1 MMFANLIARISVLS
15 TLACMCQARIKTFN
29 EVIEYGVNE
38 ETREVF
44 GKCWLNHV
52 TNHNDVIASGKDL
65 VFKCSGLSQQTI
77 TYRQCDRKCNL
88 PKKCLKNKQF
98 VNEPERKVVKIER
111 LFDKKV
117 FNAVVPIRCECKILR
132 KRGKKRRNRKRKSK
146 VVMIRKY

>member
-1 MMFANLIARISVLS
+1 MSAFV
-15 TLACMCQARIKTFN
+15 CQARIKTFN
-29 EVIEYGVNE
+29 EVIEYGVDAG
-38 ETREVF
+38 TREVF
-44 GKCWLNHV
+44 QTCWLDHETV
-52 TNHNDVIASGKDL
+52 YNDVVASGKDM
-65 VFKCSGLSQQTI
+65 VFKCSGLSQQTV

-98 VNEPERKVVKIER
+98 VNTPERKVVKIER

-146 VVMIRKY
+146 VVIKRKY

>member
-1 MMFANLIARISVLS
+1 MFAFVCNAK
-15 TLACMCQARIKTFN
+15 IKTFN
-29 EVIEYGVNE
+29 EVIKYGVNA

-44 GKCWLNHV
+44 EKCWLDHETV
-52 TNHNDVIASGKDL
+52 YKDAVASGRDV

-98 VNEPERKVVKIER
+98 VNEPQRKVVKIER

-117 FNAVVPIRCECKILR
+117 FNAVVPIRCECKIVR